1 MPDTTPQIP
10 ATWIPVLDCHNDLP
24 FALREKA
31 GYDAQRLDRV
41 RDELHTDLVRLRD
54 GGVGAQFWSAWVPS
68 SIPQEDAVVA
78 TLQQIDTIRRLIAA
92 YPPTLQAARTADD
105 VEAAL
110 ASGRIASLIGLEG
123 GQSIADSLAVLRQM
137 FHLGARYMTL
147 THNDDL
153 AWATA
158 ATGAA
163 EAQAEADGAPGSP
176 GARSPRGLTDEG
188 RAVVAEM
195 NRLGMLVDLSHT
207 NERTQL
213 DALECS
219 RVPSLFTHSSV
230 QAVNP
235 HPRNVTDRVLERI
248 AATDSGLGLTFV
260 PAFVSSRV
268 RQWVLDRAQAR
279 IDLGI
284 DDPDR
289 PVSLTRPYWVPAA
302 PRPGQGCE
310 EVRAHNDAHRV
321 DYGYGDTD
329 AEVPAASA
337 ARLAAWEDAH
347 PEPHATLEDVV
358 AHLEAAREAV
368 GITRIGLGGD
378 YDGTATLPT
387 GLEDVSRYQDLL
399 SRLADRG
406 WSRQDLEAL
415 AFRNVLRIMRAAE
428 DGAEGTVDA
437 APRV

>member
-1 MPDTTPQIP
+1 MAEPTPQIP
-10 ATWIPVLDCHNDLP
+10 IIDCHNDLP

-31 GYDAQRLDRV
+31 GYDVQRLDQV
-41 RDELHTDLVRLRD
+41 REELHTDLVRMRR

-78 TLQQIDTIRRLIAA
+78 TLQQIDAVHRLTAA
-92 YPPTLQAARTADD
+92 YPEILQPARTADD
-105 VEAAL
+105 VDSAL
-110 ASGRIASLIGLEG
+110 AAGRIASLIGLEG

-163 EAQAEADGAPGSP
+163 ESQAEADGISGSP
-176 GARSPRGLTDEG
+176 GARSTRGLTDEG
-188 RAVVAEM
+188 LVVVAEM

-213 DALECS
+213 DALDAS
-219 RVPSLFTHSSV
+219 TVPTLFTHSSV
-230 QAVNP
+230 QSVNP

-248 AATDSGLGLTFV
+248 AATDSVLGLTFV
-260 PAFVSSRV
+260 PAFVSTDV
-268 RQWVLDRAQAR
+268 RQWILDRAQAR

-284 DDPDR
+284 DDPHR
-289 PVSLTRPYWVPAA
+289 TNSLTRPYSMAAA
-302 PRPGQGCE
+302 PRPGQSCE
-310 EVRAHNDAHRV
+310 DVLAHNAAHHAGF
-321 DYGYGDTD
+321 DYGDID
-329 AEVPAASA
+329 VEVSPAAA
-337 ARLAAWEDAH
+337 ARLADWEAAH
-347 PEPHATLEDVV
+347 PEPQASLEDVV

-368 GITRIGLGGD
+368 GITRIALGGD

-399 SRLADRG
+399 HALADRG
-406 WSRQDLEAL
+406 WSRDDLEAL
-415 AFRNVLRIMRAAE
+415 ATRNVLRVMWAAE
-428 DGAEGTVDA
+428 DGADGPVDA
-437 APRV
+437 APHV

>member
-1 MPDTTPQIP
+1 MSEPTSQ
-10 ATWIPVLDCHNDLP
+10 IPVLDCHNDLP

-31 GYDAQRLDRV
+31 GYDVQRLDQV
-41 RDELHTDLVRLRD
+41 REELHTDLVRMRG

-92 YPPTLQAARTADD
+92 YPETLQPARTADD
-105 VEAAL
+105 VETAF

-163 EAQAEADGAPGSP
+163 EAQAEADGLPGSP

-195 NRLGMLVDLSHT
+195 NRLGMLIDLSHT

-213 DALECS
+213 DALGAS
-219 RVPSLFTHSSV
+219 TVPTLFTHSSV
-230 QAVNP
+230 QSVNP

-248 AATDSGLGLTFV
+248 AATDSVLGLTFV
-260 PAFVSSRV
+260 PAFVSSDV
-268 RQWVLDRAQAR
+268 RQWILDRANVR

-284 DDPDR
+284 DDPNR
-289 PVSLTRPYWVPAA
+289 PNSLTRPYSMAAA
-302 PRPGQGCE
+302 PRPGQSCE
-310 EVRAHNDAHRV
+310 DVRAHNAV
-321 DYGYGDTD
+321 DHVGFDYGDTD
-329 AEVPAASA
+329 AEVPPAAA
-337 ARLAAWEDAH
+337 ARLAEWEAVH
-347 PEPHATLEDVV
+347 PEPPATIEDVV

-368 GITRIGLGGD
+368 GITRIALGGD
-378 YDGTATLPT
+378 YDGTSTLPT

-399 SRLADRG
+399 HALGDRG
-406 WSRQDLEAL
+406 WSRDDLEAL
-415 AFRNVLRIMRAAE
+415 AFRNVLRVMRAAE
-428 DGAEGTVDA
+428 DGADGSVDA
-437 APRV
+437 APQV